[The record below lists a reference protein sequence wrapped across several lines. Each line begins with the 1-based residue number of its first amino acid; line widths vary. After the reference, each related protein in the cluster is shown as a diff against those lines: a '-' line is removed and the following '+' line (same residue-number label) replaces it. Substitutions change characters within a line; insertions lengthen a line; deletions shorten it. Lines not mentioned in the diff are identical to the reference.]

1 MARELNTPVA
11 LICTSG
17 TALLNYAPAITEA
30 YYQDVPVVAITA
42 DRPAYLIDQEDGQS
56 IHQHNIFA
64 NHICYSTTLPFV
76 DDNDGMNE
84 AKREIKQALDSL
96 KKCNRPV
103 HINIPF
109 EEPLYDTEDVVVN
122 SRLNL
127 FDNVEQPLTNYKQLD
142 VLADII
148 NSNKRVMLLAG
159 VMLPD
164 KELSR
169 VVNRLSNDKNILV
182 IAPPTSNIDADNI
195 LNTPDLL
202 IKTLSQSDT
211 NFEPDILITI
221 GGSIV
226 SKVMKQYLRSLDK
239 LVHIDIDINTTKVDT
254 YNSLKDKIDI
264 APKIALDYLYNKI
277 DTISTEFRNLWLN
290 RGKQTNSIFK
300 NLIDKIGWCDIA
312 VLHNLLDSVN
322 SEVDIHLA
330 NSTPVRYMEFFRK
343 NSLVNYYCNRG
354 TSGIDGSVSTSAGA
368 ALVNNRTTVMVTGDI
383 SFVYDSN
390 AFWNR
395 YVPKNLKIIL
405 INNGGGNIFKIIPGP
420 KTTAQL
426 EEFFETSQNVDNAML
441 CRAFGIDY
449 YTAQDNKEFKNI
461 IGEIFNNNKCSVV
474 EVFTDSEINAKV
486 FTELSTILQS
496 L

>member
-1 MARELNTPVA
+1 
-11 LICTSG
+11 
-17 TALLNYAPAITEA
+17 
-30 YYQDVPVVAITA
+30 
-42 DRPAYLIDQEDGQS
+42 
-56 IHQHNIFA
+56 
-64 NHICYSTTLPFV
+64 
-76 DDNDGMNE
+76 
-84 AKREIKQALDSL
+84 
-96 KKCNRPV
+96 
-103 HINIPF
+103 
-109 EEPLYDTEDVVVN
+109 
-122 SRLNL
+122 
-127 FDNVEQPLTNYKQLD
+127 
-142 VLADII
+142 
-148 NSNKRVMLLAG
+148 
-159 VMLPD
+159 
-164 KELSR
+164 
-169 VVNRLSNDKNILV
+169 
-182 IAPPTSNIDADNI
+182 
-195 LNTPDLL
+195 
-202 IKTLSQSDT
+202 
-211 NFEPDILITI
+211 
-221 GGSIV
+221 
-226 SKVMKQYLRSLDK
+226 
-239 LVHIDIDINTTKVDT
+239 
-254 YNSLKDKIDI
+254 
-264 APKIALDYLYNKI
+264 
-277 DTISTEFRNLWLN
+277 
-290 RGKQTNSIFK
+290 
-300 NLIDKIGWCDIA
+300 
-312 VLHNLLDSVN
+312 LLDSVN

-449 YTAQDNKEFKNI
+449 YTAQDNKEFKNT